1 MKKKINKNFETEM
14 WLPMDE
20 RKIYIL
26 NDPVGWWWLEFL
38 ICLRAINDEVN
49 VKLYLGKPFGQ
60 MKNC

>member
-26 NDPVGWWWLEFL
+26 NDPVG
-38 ICLRAINDEVN
+38 
-49 VKLYLGKPFGQ
+49 
-60 MKNC
+60 